1 MADKYCKE
9 KHNRIDEKL
18 AIDERRLN
26 NHSDRIDALENF
38 RHGTMVEIRNLANQI
53 KELISAMKWI
63 AIFAI
68 TTLGAF
74 FIWYIQ
80 SL

>member
-1 MADKYCKE
+1 MVDRYCRE

-18 AIDERRLN
+18 AISERRLD
-26 NHSDRIDALENF
+26 NHSDRLDALENF
-38 RHGTMVEIRNLANQI
+38 QHSTMVEIRNLAEQI
-53 KELISAMKWI
+53 KELISSIKWV
-63 AIFAI
+63 AIFTI